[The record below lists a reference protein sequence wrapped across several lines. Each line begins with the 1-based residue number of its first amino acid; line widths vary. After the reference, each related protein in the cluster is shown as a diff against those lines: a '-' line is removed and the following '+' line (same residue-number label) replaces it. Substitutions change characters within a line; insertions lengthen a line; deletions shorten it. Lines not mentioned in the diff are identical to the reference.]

1 MLKDVNDLIQEIKL
15 IEKNINPNLFNEF
28 FELSTVDY
36 AKELINIK
44 KADENKK
51 TVEEIKDRISYLK
64 DRIKRMSEKEK
75 RLK

>member
-1 MLKDVNDLIQEIKL
+1 M
-15 IEKNINPNLFNEF
+15 EKNINPNLFNEF

-51 TVEEIKDRISYLK
+51 NCRRD
-64 DRIKRMSEKEK
+64 KRQNIIFK
-75 RLK
+75 RQNKKNE